1 MAIQPLPG
9 SGAKPPRQVKHGLD
23 RVVRSLGL
31 PSSSAVQTIFQAWE
45 NVVGEE
51 LAKHCRPT
59 AIKKGNL
66 TVTATDQAWAT
77 ELKWMETTLLER
89 CSQELGDGSVTSVTV
104 IAQR

>member
-1 MAIQPLPG
+1 MAIHPLPG
-9 SGAKPPRQVKHGLD
+9 SGGKDPRQVKHGLD

-31 PSSSAVQTIFQAWE
+31 PSTSSVQTIFQAWD

-59 AIKKGNL
+59 GLKKGNL
-66 TVTATDQAWAT
+66 TVTAADQAWAT
-77 ELKWMETTLLER
+77 ELKWMESTLLER
-89 CSQELGDGSVTSVTV
+89 CSDELGDGAVTSVTV